1 MFDIEIQCVNIFD
14 KRILKI
20 WIKIIYEII
29 IFKKFSSL
37 DNITFL
43 IEDLYCNKD
52 LIKEI
57 PKF

>member
-20 WIKIIYEII
+20 WIKIIIS
-29 IFKKFSSL
+29 KKFSSL

-57 PKF
+57 P